1 MPAPRNP
8 CPDTF
13 RLSSPWREIRRSPVI
28 CSLPSL
34 IPIPT
39 LPCSTL
45 SGLLDSY
52 LGFPLR
58 WRTVQILPPQ
68 PTVFPVRENQP
79 QKLDATTEYRSVSTR
94 NRFFFPRRPI
104 FGSAE
109 RETFAA

>member
-34 IPIPT
+34 IPIP
-39 LPCSTL
+39 LYLVRPCPACWTH
-45 SGLLDSY
+45 Y

-58 WRTVQILPPQ
+58 WRTAQILPPQ